1 MAEPHHRRTVGYS
14 MIVVSASLVGIAL
27 LYLAIGENV
36 LFADEVGRAKTAT
49 YENCKET
56 DFVGEECQKFIEFV
70 TGEKCVAN
78 RDLESPE
85 CYKFR
90 TLVENSI
97 FEECRA
103 NRDVQ
108 SPLCQK
114 YEGTFPLE

>member
-14 MIVVSASLVGIAL
+14 MIVVSASLAAIGL

-36 LFADEVGRAKTAT
+36 LFADEVERARISTF
-49 YENCKET
+49 ENCKET
-56 DFVGEECQKFIEFV
+56 DFVGDECQKWVPYITAEV
-70 TGEKCVAN
+70 CVATQ
-78 RDLESPE
+78 DLESHE
-85 CYKFR
+85 CYKYR
-90 TLVENSI
+90 ALVENAI

-103 NRDVQ
+103 NKDVQ